1 MNEKKYILL
10 YDGVC
15 GFCNGTVQ
23 LIIKHDRRKT
33 MQFAA
38 LQSSYAASL
47 MERSPYLKTID
58 SLILIDHSDTSQE
71 VIHIR
76 SNGALIVA
84 QYLGGW
90 WTLFLI
96 ARIIPT
102 PLRDYVYDL
111 FARYRY
117 RFFGKYDS
125 CLLPPPE
132 VRSRFID

>member
-1 MNEKKYILL
+1 MSEKQYILL

-23 LIIKHDRRKT
+23 LIIRHDRHKT
-33 MQFAA
+33 IQFAA

-47 MERSPYLKTID
+47 LERYPYLKTID
-58 SLILIDHSDTSQE
+58 SLILVEHSGSSQMI
-71 VIHIR
+71 IHIR
-76 SNGALIVA
+76 SNGALVVA

-96 ARIIPT
+96 ARIIPA
-102 PLRDYVYDL
+102 PLRDIVYDL

-125 CLLPPPE
+125 CFIPPSD